1 MNNFKKLLAVVIV
14 VTMLVT
20 AMIPAMAATS
30 YSYEDEAQVLS
41 DLGLMVGDGT
51 NLDLGGKLTR
61 EMGAVLL
68 VRLLGAEED
77 ALALTDAEI
86 AAALEDYTDK
96 DDISFWAEAY
106 VAYATDAGYLAGR
119 DDGSLD
125 PQANLLGKDY
135 ATMILRAMG
144 YEVDAEGW
152 AIATTLLT
160 EVDGLSV
167 AQAIKFNDKA
177 LIRDD
182 AAGITYAALLG
193 ETAEAGTLIE
203 ALVAAGAVD
212 ADAAEEAGLYTK
224 PVAAGVKDITMSE
237 LREVVVTF
245 TAPVNATEAKK
256 LANYT
261 IQAKAPT
268 AAALSA
274 DGKTVTLTVDPT
286 FATANYASYDVVVK
300 AAVGI
305 SADYTKKVV
314 ATDVTIPTLVS
325 ATPVGPRAIK
335 LTFSENLNLATAY
348 EVMSSLKLDNGTLAI
363 SAPAITAFTKTITI
377 NTYVDM
383 AETAHTIAL
392 SGSLLK
398 DVAGYSVQAA
408 SLTFNYVKDS
418 SALTYTV
425 GATTETQVKIT
436 FNKAIAVGTLIG
448 NGNAFVAHSYNNRT
462 YPATVETTDNQTFT
476 FKWASTIPL
485 PPGTTTIYVGYDSA
499 TGAKIKDQYGIVM
512 EAFNFA
518 VTTTPDFTKPT
529 VTSAEFVDYNK
540 VKVTF
545 SEAVESTTA
554 TTAANYVLKDSAGAV
569 ISTSVD
575 VPAYAKDSN
584 NANITTQII
593 LTTGSM
599 NGGSY
604 TLEVKNVKDAALA
617 GNVIDTVVVPFT
629 GTDKVAP
636 YIADAD
642 TAVTA
647 PGLTAKRLSTTKVQI
662 NFSEA
667 MDVATITNKLA
678 YKTGGSGGIGGSP
691 LASGDT
697 VVATADGKGAIIT
710 FAAAP
715 ADFTVINVSSATL
728 KDLAGNW
735 ITNYFDDVTIPALAK
750 LTATAAMVNKNQVK
764 LTIADIVSGMTADNF
779 VVQSSVPGAAY
790 TVNGIAVE
798 YDATKTYITLYTSD
812 IIVATTDTTGMASI
826 SVSTHTYS
834 DALGHQYGTELT
846 NVKNAYANTVQ
857 FGSVQLT
864 DKMAPAI
871 VSVVANGND
880 VSLKLE
886 TITVTF
892 SEALYAPSVQD
903 ADFTVAG
910 FTVSSIALSG
920 GDKVVTLTLTQLAN
934 TNLATPAVTLVG
946 PVEDAAR
953 NVLASNAA
961 ITATNP

>member
-30 YSYEDEAQVLS
+30 FTYEDEAEVLQ
-41 DLGLMVGDGT
+41 DLGLLIGDDDG
-51 NLDLGGKLTR
+51 NLDLDAELTR
-61 EMGAVLL
+61 EMGVVLL

-86 AAALEDYTDK
+86 AAALKDYTDK
-96 DDISFWAEAY
+96 EDISFWAEAY

-125 PQANLLGKDY
+125 PKANLLGKDY

-152 AIATTLLT
+152 AIATTLLA

-193 ETAEAGTLIE
+193 ETADEETLIA

-212 ADAAEEAGLYTK
+212 ADDAAAAGLYTK
-224 PVAAGVKDITMSE
+224 PAAAGVKDITMSE

-261 IQAKAPT
+261 IGTKAPT

-286 FATANYASYDVVVK
+286 YATANYASYDVVVK

-305 SADYTKKVV
+305 PADYTKKVV
-314 ATDVTIPTLVS
+314 ATDITIPTLVS

-377 NTYVDM
+377 NTYVDL

-392 SGSLLK
+392 SGNLLK
-398 DVAGYSVQAA
+398 DVAGYAVQAA
-408 SLTFNYVKDS
+408 SLSFNYVKDS
-418 SALTYTV
+418 SALSYTV
-425 GATTETQVKIT
+425 GATTETSVKIT
-436 FNKAIAVGTLIG
+436 FNKAIADGSFIG
-448 NGNAFVAHSYNNRT
+448 NTNVYVGHSYNNET
-462 YPATVETTDNQTFT
+462 YPVETITTSDNLTFT
-476 FKWASTIPL
+476 LTWNSGKPL
-485 PPGTTTIYVGYDSA
+485 PPGTTNVYVGYKSA
-499 TGAKIKDQYGIVM
+499 TGAKIKDQYGIVI

-518 VTTTPDFTKPT
+518 VTTNPDFTKPT
-529 VTSAEFVDYNK
+529 VSSVEFVNSTT

-554 TTAANYVLKDSAGAV
+554 TLATNYVLKDSAGTVVATN
-569 ISTSVD
+569 SA
-575 VPAYAKDSN
+575 AYAKDSSN
-584 NANITTQII
+584 NDITTVIN
-593 LTTGSM
+593 LTTNSM
-599 NGGSY
+599 NGGAY
-604 TLEVKNVKDAALA
+604 TLEVKNVKDKALA

-636 YIADAD
+636 SIADAD
-642 TAVTA
+642 TTDAYA
-647 PGLTAKRLSTTKVQI
+647 KTAKRLSTTKVQI

-667 MDVATITNKLA
+667 MDVSTITNKLA
-678 YKTGGSGGIGGSP
+678 YKLGASD

-697 VVATADGKGAIIT
+697 IVATADGKGAIIT
-710 FAAAP
+710 FATAP
-715 ADFTVINVSSATL
+715 ADFATIKVSSATL
-728 KDLAGNW
+728 RDLAGNW
-735 ITNYFDDVTIPALAK
+735 VASYFDDVTIPALAK

-764 LTIADIVSGMTADNF
+764 LTIADIVSGMTAADF
-779 VVQSSVPGAAY
+779 VVQNTVAGANY

-812 IIVATTDTTGMASI
+812 IVVATTDAAGMSEI
-826 SVSTHTYS
+826 TVSSYVYNN
-834 DALGHQYGTELT
+834 GPVVGGELV

-857 FGSVQLT
+857 FASVAVT

-871 VSVVANGND
+871 VSVTKT
-880 VSLKLE
+880 VSAGKI
-886 TITVTF
+886 THVTVTF
-892 SEALYAPSVQD
+892 SEALYAASVQD
-903 ADFTVAG
+903 ADFTVSG
-910 FTVSSIALSG
+910 TTVSS
-920 GDKVVTLTLTQLAN
+920 VTLNSNVVVIDVADVTDA
-934 TNLATPAVTLVG
+934 ATTVTLVG
-946 PVEDAAR
+946 PVEDLAR
-953 NVLASNAA
+953 NVLASSAA
-961 ITATNP
+961 KTAN